1 MLNIHNGETM
11 EKSILKSK
19 LARKLFFSVTIS
31 ITISVSILIVMSA
44 ISNFN
49 EIKTNTVNELASIS
63 FERSKHFETKFNDLK
78 MLAKSISNDTY
89 IHDYFMDARNGED
102 NEEVKQMICDM
113 MNHELQLQNVIIEN
127 LFFTL
132 DGSVVID
139 GLKGATVGY
148 NAEEDANNTWYA
160 DTYQTREPTVGKIT
174 QSPITGDPVVLI
186 NNPIVEND
194 ELLSL
199 FAIAIKL
206 NGFSLD
212 ILSNMGDKEYQT
224 IIVDNEGTVI
234 ASKDTSMI
242 FNLNIYKD
250 EAYAELANQM
260 KISDNGNGFFTV
272 DDEEYIGVFSKMEGN
287 LFALSY
293 APIRVYQQP
302 IRVNLIG
309 STIALVIFVLLG
321 GAYAFFLSAGVTRP
335 LLKIN
340 DLINRMSQGDL
351 SGKSDVQSK
360 DELGEL
366 SSAYNLM
373 VDRLTEIVDGIQ
385 NSAGQIENGTSEIAK
400 SAMGISQGATEQA
413 SSLEEISS
421 VVEEITGSIGQNT
434 DNSVNTDKISRNAA
448 IEMAGVKEESAK
460 AVKANQAIS
469 EKIQIIS
476 DIAAQTNILALNA
489 AVEAARAGEHGKGF
503 AVVAVE
509 VRKLA
514 ELSNR
519 AAKEIVDLANQ
530 SYHLSQSSLDRLTE
544 LMPQIEKT
552 SDLVQEIAAASQE
565 QNNGVNQVNGAIQEL
580 NNVTQH
586 NSVASEE
593 LASSSEELASQAV
606 SLNEAISYFKTQ
618 ENK

>member
-1 MLNIHNGETM
+1 M
-11 EKSILKSK
+11 EKSILKSR
-19 LARKLFFSVTIS
+19 LARRIYLSVTIS
-31 ITISVSILIVMSA
+31 ITISVSILIVLSTY
-44 ISNFN
+44 FN
-49 EIKTNTVNELASIS
+49 YTEIKENTINELASIS
-63 FERSKHFETKFNDLK
+63 YERSKHFDSKLDDLK
-78 MLAKSISNDTY
+78 LLAQSISDDLY
-89 IHDYFMDARNGED
+89 IHQYFKERSTGEVD
-102 NEEVKQMICDM
+102 ENKRLMISDM
-113 MNHELQLQNVIIEN
+113 LHHELQMQSKIMEN
-127 LFFTL
+127 IFFTF
-132 DGSVVID
+132 DGIVTID

-148 NAEEDANNTWYA
+148 NAKEDENNTWYK
-160 DTYQTREPTVGKIT
+160 DTYQKRQASLGDIT
-174 QSPITGDPVVLI
+174 MSPITGDPVVLVS
-186 NNPIVEND
+186 NPLVNEND

-199 FAIAIKL
+199 FAIAVKL

-212 ILSNMGDKEYQT
+212 ILDNMNNKSYQT
-224 IIVDNEGTVI
+224 IIVDQKGNVI
-234 ASKDTSMI
+234 ASRDTSMI
-242 FNLNIYKD
+242 FKLNINLSEEEVGSLTEK
-250 EAYAELANQM
+250 M
-260 KISDNGNGFFTV
+260 KVKNSGDAFFSLQ
-272 DDEEYIGVFSKMEGN
+272 DEEYIGVFNKMENN
-287 LFALSY
+287 LY
-293 APIRVYQQP
+293 AITYSPIEVYQKPIR
-302 IRVNLIG
+302 INIIG
-309 STIALVIFVLLG
+309 SIVSLLIFILLG
-321 GAYAFFLSAGVTRP
+321 STYAYFLSARVTRP
-335 LLKIN
+335 ILKLN
-340 DLINRMSQGDL
+340 DLINRMSKGDL
-351 SGKSDVQSK
+351 SGKSDVDTK
-360 DELGEL
+360 DELGDL
-366 SSAYNLM
+366 SKAYNVM
-373 VDRLTEIVDGIQ
+373 VDKLTEIVDGIQ

-400 SAMGISQGATEQA
+400 SSMGISQGATEQA

-460 AVKANQAIS
+460 AVEANQAIS
-469 EKIQIIS
+469 EKIKIIS

-514 ELSNR
+514 ELSNG

-580 NNVTQH
+580 NNVTQQ

-606 SLNEAISYFKTQ
+606 SLTEAIAFFQTK